1 MSEADADHHRYR
13 ALLRDAD
20 DEPKRLALIQLLID
34 EGARDGLAAR
44 RKPSKPEPLPEYQRF
59 AAFTAPLPA
68 QRGMTPHEVAGPA
81 ARPWPYE
88 TNLSAAADD
97 APIDDTDLAARPGIF
112 EPEPPTPPSQ
122 PLAPEPHDGPTEPT
136 PQKIM
141 ATLEKVTI
149 GPVTSIPLDLSRPDD
164 LADRVARALS
174 GLAAS
179 ANAGPV
185 APMASSSGT
194 PPAASDVEIAARIEA
209 ALTELTRVH
218 GPQEDVDQLGGGE
231 ARLSLRPAPAPSET
245 AIPDA
250 MRSVP
255 AIRTATHDLIERFVR
270 LLGKRLVPP
279 AAAIPSAAVTP
290 PSDDEEENSI
300 VLQIQAAL
308 AKQKRDG

>member
-1 MSEADADHHRYR
+1 
-13 ALLRDAD
+13 
-20 DEPKRLALIQLLID
+20 
-34 EGARDGLAAR
+34 
-44 RKPSKPEPLPEYQRF
+44 
-59 AAFTAPLPA
+59 
-68 QRGMTPHEVAGPA
+68 
-81 ARPWPYE
+81 
-88 TNLSAAADD
+88 
-97 APIDDTDLAARPGIF
+97 
-112 EPEPPTPPSQ
+112 
-122 PLAPEPHDGPTEPT
+122 
-136 PQKIM
+136 
-141 ATLEKVTI
+141 
-149 GPVTSIPLDLSRPDD
+149 
-164 LADRVARALS
+164 LS

-255 AIRTATHDLIERFVR
+255 AIREATHDLIERFVR